1 MAVARHAVA
10 SKRRPSRARTARP
23 RAVALDGLHRCIR
36 RSPRRTA
43 HRAPFPLAETIAEAK
58 APMPAPSLRD
68 DLRLFA
74 TTFAAGFLFVSILI
88 G

>member
-10 SKRRPSRARTARP
+10 FKRAPSRARPAPR
-23 RAVALDGLHRCIR
+23 RAVSLDGLHRCIR
-36 RSPRRTA
+36 RCPP
-43 HRAPFPLAETIAEAK
+43 RAPAAAPPSTESIAIAEEPK
-58 APMPAPSLRD
+58 PARSIRD